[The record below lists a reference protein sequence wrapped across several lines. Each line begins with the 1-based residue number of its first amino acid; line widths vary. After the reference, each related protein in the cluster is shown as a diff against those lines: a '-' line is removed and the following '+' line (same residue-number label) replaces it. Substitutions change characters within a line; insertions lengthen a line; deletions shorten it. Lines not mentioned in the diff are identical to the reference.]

1 MNTLT
6 IQRLPQTTALM
17 GVILSLL
24 LLLTGLPA
32 AAERTVTYFHSDA
45 AGSVVAASNAAGDL
59 LWRKHY
65 APYGQQLSG
74 SDTTEPTAYAGHV
87 HDQDIGLTY
96 MKARYY
102 DPQAG
107 RFLGVDPAG
116 VSESNPLSFNRYAY
130 ANNNPYKY
138 VDPDGRVGKL
148 INGGIK
154 LIKHGGN
161 PKKAGKEF
169 IADVADSVTTLVDPS
184 ASAVDKGLAAFDLVS
199 PVGTQDIKKLAD
211 ATKGG
216 DDLVRVRHH
225 TSPEGARG
233 IEKDGAINPGRGD
246 PVGVHVET
254 APFGPSKSA
263 SAETGAFG
271 RGRFVEFDVPRS
283 SIQPTKVGPRNTGV
297 IPTDKPLDVK
307 SANPKV
313 RHQ

>member
-216 DDLVRVRHH
+216 ERAATGFKGSKGFELKNAPYQKVRNEATTINGREFSGHALDQMQNRGIMPSVVENTLKTGTSFKTRAGTTGFYDAVNKVRVI
-225 TSPEGARG
+225 TNS
-233 IEKDGAINPGRGD
+233 
-246 PVGVHVET
+246 
-254 APFGPSKSA
+254 
-263 SAETGAFG
+263 ETGTVVTVI
-271 RGRFVEFDVPRS
+271 RG
-283 SIQPTKVGPRNTGV
+283 
-297 IPTDKPLDVK
+297 
-307 SANPKV
+307 APK
-313 RHQ
+313 